1 MSDHEKSVS
10 RGKDE
15 TMEGKRGPKVFISA
29 VLLIVSIVANGSYVF
44 AAQPETTDASAN
56 RPVLAPPTEDQ
67 LKRGR
72 DFLDKLSYIIEN
84 VSLRDAA
91 AVMKVFGFSNLDTAI
106 YPTYVRVQP
115 VRSVISK
122 AASLEYLAGTGFEA
136 ISVDPL
142 VRSKSRTT
150 EAVANARFDLTI
162 VCVSIDDV
170 RARFGHVANIRSKP
184 TRLPP
189 GPRPRDVHD
198 TGYLTFEPLQTPE
211 GMIGRL
217 GFGFDYQVCA
227 KDYAFAYDNFIK
239 GKN

>member
-1 MSDHEKSVS
+1 MASGSH
-10 RGKDE
+10 
-15 TMEGKRGPKVFISA
+15 
-29 VLLIVSIVANGSYVF
+29 VL
-44 AAQPETTDASAN
+44 AAQPEAAPSSAN
-56 RPVLAPPTEDQ
+56 RPVLPQPTEDQ

-72 DFLDKLSYIIEN
+72 DFLDKISYIIEN

-150 EAVANARFDLTI
+150 EAVANARFDLTM

-170 RARFGHVANIRSKP
+170 RARFGHVANIRSEP

-189 GPRPRDVHD
+189 GPRPRDVHE

-217 GFGFDYQVCA
+217 GFKFDYQVCA
-227 KDYAFAYDNFIK
+227 KGYAFAYDNFIESK
-239 GKN
+239 KQ

>member
-1 MSDHEKSVS
+1 MSDNEKSVG
-10 RGKDE
+10 RGKGE
-15 TMEGKRGPKVFISA
+15 TMERKRGPKVFASA
-29 VLLIVSIVANGSYVF
+29 ALLIGAIVANGSSVF

-115 VRSVISK
+115 VRSIISK

-150 EAVANARFDLTI
+150 EAVANARFDLTM

-170 RARFGHVANIRSKP
+170 RARFGHVANIRAEP

-217 GFGFDYQVCA
+217 GFRFDYQVCA
-227 KDYAFAYDNFIK
+227 KGYAFAYDNFIK

>member
-1 MSDHEKSVS
+1 MSDNEKSVGC
-10 RGKDE
+10 GKGE
-15 TMEGKRGPKVFISA
+15 GMEGKRGPKVFISA
-29 VLLIVSIVANGSYVF
+29 VLLIASIVANGSHVF

-150 EAVANARFDLTI
+150 EAVANARFDLTM

-170 RARFGHVANIRSKP
+170 RARFGHVANIRAEP

-227 KDYAFAYDNFIK
+227 KDYAFAYDNFIER
-239 GKN
+239 KN

>member
-1 MSDHEKSVS
+1 MSDNEKSVGC
-10 RGKDE
+10 GKGE
-15 TMEGKRGPKVFISA
+15 AMEGKRGPKVFISA
-29 VLLIVSIVANGSYVF
+29 VLLIASIVANGSHVF

-72 DFLDKLSYIIEN
+72 DFLDKISYIIEN

-91 AVMKVFGFSNLDTAI
+91 AVMKVFGFSSLDTVVHPAN
-106 YPTYVRVQP
+106 VRVQP
-115 VRSVISK
+115 VGSVSK
-122 AASLEYLAGTGFEA
+122 AASPEDLAGTGFA
-136 ISVDPL
+136 YISVDPL

-150 EAVANARFDLTI
+150 EAVTNARFDLTM

-170 RARFGHVANIRSKP
+170 RARFGHVANIRAEP